1 MSEINE
7 SNLSMKNNETIGN
20 VLSIEVFL
28 NEHYAF
34 RHNVLNGKTEFAKKA
49 EDGTLTEYRVLTQKA
64 LNSILVQ
71 AKREDVFEEGGSKS
85 DIQEYINSEEVES
98 YDPIK
103 ESGRY

>member
-34 RHNVLNGKTEFAKKA
+34 
-49 EDGTLTEYRVLTQKA
+49 
-64 LNSILVQ
+64 
-71 AKREDVFEEGGSKS
+71 
-85 DIQEYINSEEVES
+85 
-98 YDPIK
+98 
-103 ESGRY
+103 